1 MNGLEARP
9 RSIRLRSF
17 YGFSPE
23 EDGYLGWSE
32 EGPRD
37 RMLELI
43 EDGDLFLIYGAAS
56 SETSK
61 NDRHRV
67 LGFLQVER
75 RLIRDVDKSSAVGM
89 KRKRENGFEDKW
101 TYAIPVIRAWRV
113 EETVLLETIAPVTY
127 RSEAGQAIAVWS
139 PELTPSEMD
148 LALKIKVT
156 EVDVF
161 GEPPV
166 AETEKRKIVFA
177 DVFRPS
183 KAFPGSFGERTSLY
197 EDGPTHLYLARF
209 EGDGFAM
216 MGLPKPQFDK
226 SALIKIG
233 VSNDVKRRLQEL
245 NCGFPPAAKG
255 RWKIELT
262 SELYDGKAAA
272 EAAEHTFKHVAEK
285 RMESLGG
292 EFFRGSWTEAQS
304 IFASVP
310 GVSRFGGRQVSDL
323 ISPEQARQK

>member
-1 MNGLEARP
+1 MSGLADKP

-32 EGPRD
+32 EGSRD

-56 SETSK
+56 VETSK
-61 NDRHRV
+61 NERHRV

-75 RLIRDVDKSSAVGM
+75 RAIRDIDKMSAAGLKT
-89 KRKRENGFEDKW
+89 KRDHGWADKW
-101 TYAIPVIRAWRV
+101 GYAIPVVRAWRV
-113 EETVLLETIAPVTY
+113 DEPMLLETIAPVTY
-127 RSEAGQAIAVWS
+127 RPEAGQAIAVWS
-139 PELTPSEMD
+139 PELTPSEID
-148 LALKIKVT
+148 LALKVRVT
-156 EVDVF
+156 EVNVF

-166 AETEKRKIVFA
+166 AETEVKKISLA
-177 DVFRPS
+177 EVFRPS
-183 KAFPGSFGERTSLY
+183 KAFPGSFGERTSIY

-216 MGLPKPQFDK
+216 MGLSKPHLDK

-233 VSNDVKRRLQEL
+233 VSNDVKRRLNEL

-255 RWKIELT
+255 RWKIELK
-262 SELYDGKAAA
+262 SEAYDSKAAA
-272 EAAEHTFKHVAEK
+272 EVAEQTFKEAAAE
-285 RMESLGG
+285 RLQSLGG
-292 EFFRGSWTEAQS
+292 EFFRGDWTTAQS
-304 IFASVP
+304 ILASIP
-310 GVSRFGGRQVSDL
+310 GVSRFGGKR
-323 ISPEQARQK
+323 R

>member
-1 MNGLEARP
+1 MSGLEKP

-23 EDGYLGWSE
+23 EDGYLGWTE
-32 EGPRD
+32 EAPRD

-56 SETSK
+56 AETSK

-75 RLIRDVDKSSAVGM
+75 RLIRDVDKSSAAGM

-101 TYAIPVIRAWRV
+101 SFAIPVVRAWRV
-113 EETVLLETIAPVTY
+113 EETILLETIAPDTY

-139 PELTPSEMD
+139 PELTPSEID
-148 LALKIKVT
+148 LTMKIKVT
-156 EVDVF
+156 EVNVF

-166 AETEKRKIVFA
+166 AEMAIKKIVLA
-177 DVFRPS
+177 DAFRPS

-226 SALIKIG
+226 SVLIKIG
-233 VSNDVKRRLQEL
+233 VSNDVKRRREEL

-255 RWKIELT
+255 RWKVELK

-272 EAAEHTFKHVAEK
+272 EAAEQTFKDAAEK

-292 EFFRGSWTEAQS
+292 EFFRGLWTEAQS

-310 GVSRFGGRQVSDL
+310 GVPRFGGKQATDLVS
-323 ISPEQARQK
+323 SGMTRRK